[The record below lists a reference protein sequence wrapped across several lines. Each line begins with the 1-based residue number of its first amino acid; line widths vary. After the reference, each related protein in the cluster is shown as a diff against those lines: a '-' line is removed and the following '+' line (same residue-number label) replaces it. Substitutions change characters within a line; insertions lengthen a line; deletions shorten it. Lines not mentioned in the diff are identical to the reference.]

1 MKPKAHVSDKKKKV
15 VAQLVKLLTNNPV
28 IGVLSLDGLPS
39 GMLQK
44 VRNQQRDKF
53 TVVMAKKRLITIAI
67 DQAASKVK
75 GLEKLKPFVTGN
87 TALLFTKDNPFK
99 LQKTLNNAKVPAPA
113 KPGQKAPRDLIIPAG
128 PTSFPPGPIIG
139 ELGALGIKAG
149 IEGGKVA
156 VKQEKVVAKEGDVL
170 DLKAVSLLAKFGI
183 EPMELMVNLAA
194 ALEEGIVFTKDV
206 LGVDEKQYLDN
217 VTAMARE
224 ALNLAVFV
232 AFPTKESISILVTKA
247 AREANAVADS
257 GDIMTKDNVGRVL
270 AKAERQ
276 MQKVQ
281 SKAGL

>member
-99 LQKTLNNAKVPAPA
+99 LQKTLNNARVPAQA

-156 VKQEKVVAKEGDVL
+156 VKQDKVVAKEGDVL

-232 AFPTKESISILVTKA
+232 RFPTKESISILVTKA

-257 GDIMTKDNVGRVL
+257 ADIMTKDNVGRVL

-276 MQKVQ
+276 MQNVQ

>member
-1 MKPKAHVSDKKKKV
+1 MKPKAHVSDAKKKTV
-15 VAQLVKLLTNNPV
+15 SQLVKLLTSHPV
-28 IGVLSLDGLPS
+28 VGVLSLDGLPS

-44 VRNQQRDKF
+44 VRNQQRENF
-53 TVVMAKKRLITIAI
+53 TLVMAKKRLINIAI
-67 DQAASKVK
+67 DQASSKVK
-75 GLEKLKPFVTGN
+75 GLDKLKEFVTGN

-99 LQKTLNNAKVPAPA
+99 LQKILNKAKVPAQA
-113 KPGQKAPRDLIIPAG
+113 KAGQKAPRDLIIPAG
-128 PTSFPPGPIIG
+128 PTSFSPGPIIG

-156 VKQEKVVAKEGDVL
+156 VKQEKVIAKEGDVL
-170 DLKAVSLLAKFGI
+170 DQKAISLLGKFGI
-183 EPMELMVNLAA
+183 QPMELMVNMVAA
-194 ALEEGIVFTKDV
+194 IEDGVVFRKEV
-206 LGVDEKQYLDN
+206 LMVDEKQYLDN

-232 AFPTKESISILVTKA
+232 RFPTKESISILVTKA

>member
-1 MKPKAHVSDKKKKV
+1 MKPKAHVSEQKKKV
-15 VAQLVKLLTNNPV
+15 VSSLVKLLTSYPV
-28 IGVLSLDGLPS
+28 IGVLNLESLPS

-44 VRNQQRDKF
+44 VRNQQRDQF
-53 TVVMAKKRLITIAI
+53 VVVMAKKRLILIAI
-67 DQAASKVK
+67 EQASSKVK
-75 GLEKLKPFVTGN
+75 GLDQLKQFVSGN
-87 TALLFTKDNPFK
+87 TALLFTKLNPFA
-99 LQKTLNNAKVPAPA
+99 LQKTLNKAKSPTGA
-113 KPGQKAPRDLIIPAG
+113 KPGQKAPMDLIIPAG
-128 PTSFPPGPIIG
+128 PTSFSPGPIIG

-156 VKQEKVVAKEGDVL
+156 VKQEKLVAKAGDVL
-170 DLKAVSLLAKFGI
+170 DQKAVSLLMKFNI
-183 EPMELMVNLAA
+183 QPMELMVNMVAA
-194 ALEEGIVFTKDV
+194 MEDGVVFKQDI
-206 LGVDEKQYLDN
+206 LMVDEEQYLN
-217 VTAMARE
+217 NLKAMARE

-232 AFPTKESISILVTKA
+232 KFPTKESVTILVTKA